1 MSLNPPRTLDEDID
15 QFEEDIRR
23 FQAGASTPD
32 EFKHQRTLWGI
43 YEQRRDAAYMLRTRI
58 PGGRLPSTWARAIAG
73 LNLKY
78 GGGKLHVST
87 RENIQFHDLALG
99 SIPPLMRELKQAGIC
114 CKGGGGNTARNV
126 VGCPLAGLCRKEQFD
141 ITPYVQAVTQHL
153 INEPGSFT
161 LPRKFKVAFS
171 GCASDC
177 ALATVTDV
185 GFVARIHDGQPCFAV
200 YGGGGMGG
208 TPRLGEVLAER
219 IPAGDCVRA
228 VEAVRRLFDRL
239 GDRTNRAR
247 ARLRFAV
254 ARLAP
259 GEFRALFAREL
270 AEVTSAGVPHL
281 NHDSETYPIP
291 APAADETVSAVSG
304 SCVIPQ
310 RQPGW
315 VSVLLAPASGQIT
328 SGELLALADLAERF
342 SREKGLR
349 ATPAQKLVI
358 PSVVRNDVP
367 VLASEL
373 TALNPRFLAPGA
385 LSRIVACTGAATCRL
400 GICDS
405 REAARAIAMV
415 LDQAALPADIV
426 NSLDIRLNGC
436 PNCCGQHPVGDIGLS
451 GVRQIR
457 DGQPVFSYRLHLG
470 ARRGEGRTRFGE
482 LVGTVPSGTLPDLVA
497 AVVRDFVANRQNQE
511 SLSDY
516 YDRRGRAYFQAL
528 AGGTQGG

>member
-1 MSLNPPRTLDEDID
+1 MNLDLPRTLDADID
-15 QFEEDIRR
+15 QFEEEVRR
-23 FQAGASTPD
+23 FQEGASPPE

-43 YEQRRDAAYMLRTRI
+43 YEQRRDATYMLRTRI

-87 RENIQFHDLALG
+87 RGNIQFHDLDLG
-99 SIPPLMRELKQAGIC
+99 GIPLLMRELKQAGVC

-126 VGCPLAGLCRKEQFD
+126 VGCPLAGLCRSEPFD
-141 ITPYVQAVTQHL
+141 VTPYVLAVTRHL
-153 INEPGSFT
+153 LNEPGSFT

-171 GCASDC
+171 GCAADC

-185 GFVARIHDGQPCFAV
+185 GFVARLHEGKPCFAV

-208 TPRLGEVLAER
+208 APRLGEVLAER

-228 VEAVRRLFDRL
+228 VEAVRRLFARL

-247 ARLRFAV
+247 ARLRYAA
-254 ARLAP
+254 ARMAP
-259 GEFRALFAREL
+259 GEFRALFTREL
-270 AEVTSAGVPHL
+270 EDVTTAGMSPFMCESQAFQIAGSAPGVICQPPL
-281 NHDSETYPIP
+281 
-291 APAADETVSAVSG
+291 G
-304 SCVIPQ
+304 SSVIPQ
-310 RQPGW
+310 RQPGL
-315 VSVLLAPASGQIT
+315 VAIVIAPASGLIT
-328 SGELLALADLAERF
+328 SGELLALANLAERF
-342 SREKGLR
+342 SGEKGLR

-358 PSVVRNDVP
+358 PSVDVKD
-367 VLASEL
+367 LRALTSEL
-373 TALNPRFLAPGA
+373 TAVNAGFLAPGA

-405 REAARAIAMV
+405 REAARAIAAA

-457 DGQPVFSYRLHLG
+457 DGQPGFSYRLHLG
-470 ARRGEGRTRFGE
+470 ARRGEGRTRLGE
-482 LVGTVPSGTLPDLVA
+482 FVGAVPAGSLPD
-497 AVVRDFVANRQNQE
+497 AVTAVLRDFAANRQDPE

-528 AGGTQGG
+528 AGTEGR